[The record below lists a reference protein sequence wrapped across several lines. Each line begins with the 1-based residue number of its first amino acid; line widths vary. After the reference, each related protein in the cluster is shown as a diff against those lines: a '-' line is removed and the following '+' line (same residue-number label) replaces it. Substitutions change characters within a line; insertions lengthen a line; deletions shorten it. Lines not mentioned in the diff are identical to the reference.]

1 MSNLSSQQIKNSFQG
16 ILQVPGG
23 VTSTLQTVQDG
34 NGNSTGLQ
42 LSTNGIG
49 YVTSSELTQFT
60 NNGTVISGTIE
71 RPISDAFGD
80 YVNVHDFG
88 ATGNGTTDDTAAINA
103 ALATGR
109 LVRVP
114 QGTYKI
120 TATLVVPAG
129 GGIVG
134 DGEKTQFVR
143 AFNGGRLIG
152 VPSAAGFIGCAVIL
166 RDFTI
171 ITQAGITAIAGD
183 DGIDIGYSGGWN
195 GRGNIS
201 NLFIYEQW
209 NGMSWTGGSSNVIDN
224 IVCNHNRN
232 HGFNIINGRGPL
244 TNCLATYNF
253 GDGYHYYMA
262 TQAETGIVFV
272 NCGTFANKG
281 YGFYYGAASGVIGA
295 NIWMTTSGSSTDG
308 LGGVYFA
315 TEYRQIWISDFLIES
330 AGDAYIPHNTQY
342 PADTPWVVQP
352 TAPGLVFSGNCRVMQ
367 ISNGFIQTCNG
378 TGVFFDGCYNGVFE
392 NLVISDNGRGGG
404 SAAHRCGINFLNNV
418 GYNNNSLYFSNIQTG
433 IGSSQIVDIAING
446 ALTSDAFF
454 TNTSFRTI
462 SDYAGAARFAG
473 NIKTS
478 ASNAVASAS
487 TVSLLN
493 YTDFI
498 SITGTTNIDAIT
510 ASYAGRKVTLI
521 FSGVLVVQNGNNL
534 YLSAAL
540 STTANDT
547 LTLVCDGTNWYEV
560 SRSVNR

>member
-1 MSNLSSQQIKNSFQG
+1 MSNLSNQQIKSSFSG
-16 ILQVPGG
+16 LLQVPGG
-23 VTSTLQTVQDG
+23 ITSTLQTVQDG
-34 NGNSTGLQ
+34 NGNPTGLQ
-42 LSTNGIG
+42 ISSSGIG

-60 NNGTVISGTIE
+60 ANGTVIAGTEE
-71 RPISDAFGD
+71 RAISDAFGD

-88 ATGNGTTDDTAAINA
+88 ATGNGTTDDTAAINS

-120 TATLVVPAG
+120 TATLIVPAG

-152 VPSAAGFIGCAVIL
+152 VPSSAGFIGCAVIL

-171 ITQAGITAIAGD
+171 ITQAGITAVSGD

-195 GRGNIS
+195 GRGDIA

-209 NGMSWTGGSSNVIDN
+209 NGMTWTGGSQNVIQN
-224 IVCNHNRN
+224 IQTTHNRN

-244 TNCLATYNF
+244 MDCLAQYNF

-262 TQAETGIVFV
+262 TQAETGIQFS
-272 NCGTFANKG
+272 NCGTFANQG
-281 YGFYYGAASGVIGA
+281 YGFLFSAASGVIGA
-295 NIWMTTSGSSTDG
+295 NIWITGCSSSADG
-308 LGGVYFA
+308 TAGIYFN
-315 TEYRQIWISDFLIES
+315 TEYRQVWASDILIES
-330 AGDAYIPHNTQY
+330 AGDAYIPHNAQY
-342 PADTPWVVQP
+342 PADTPWVANP
-352 TAPGLVFSGNCRVMQ
+352 IAPGLVVKSNCRQ
-367 ISNGFIQTCNG
+367 IIFSDLYIQTCNG
-378 TGVFFDGCYNGVFE
+378 TGVFFDGCHNATFS
-392 NLVISDNGRGGG
+392 NVILSDNGRGGG
-404 SAAHRCGINFLNNV
+404 VAANRCGINFLNNV
-418 GYNNNSLYFSNIQTG
+418 GYNNEYIYFNNLQAH
-433 IGSSQIVDIAING
+433 IGSNQQTDIAING
-446 ALTSDAFF
+446 SYT
-454 TNTSFRTI
+454 TNVSFANTAFRTI
-462 SDYAGAARFAG
+462 TDVPKTAKFAG
-473 NIKTS
+473 NISTTATS
-478 ASNAVASAS
+478 ALASAS
-487 TVSLLN
+487 TITLLS

-498 SITGTTNIDAIT
+498 SITGTTNIDSIT

-521 FSGVLVVQNGNNL
+521 FSDVLVVQNGNNL